1 MISTVSSMVVA
12 DERVRRKSRGLH
24 QRVLGCS
31 GTSLWNIQKDEHGDF
46 VRGGDSAAN
55 AFELKARAVQGTPA
69 RCEGERGGERERES
83 CKWPQPMLA
92 SWTEH
97 MFLKFF
103 RPGSSAL
110 RATDRVGFSENGLPR
125 GPQEAPERL
134 PRGA

>member
-12 DERVRRKSRGLH
+12 DEKVRRKSRGLH

-69 RCEGERGGERERES
+69 RY
-83 CKWPQPMLA
+83 A
-92 SWTEH
+92 FT
-97 MFLKFF
+97 
-103 RPGSSAL
+103 A
-110 RATDRVGFSENGLPR
+110 
-125 GPQEAPERL
+125 APPVPL
-134 PRGA
+134 YLF